1 MYKEISVRPPDDHGD
16 DKTETSVIIHVK
28 EYTSL
33 EKSIN
38 KLLTTAFIVNNNKVS

>member
-1 MYKEISVRPPDDHGD
+1 MYKEISVRPLDDHGD
-16 DKTETSVIIHVK
+16 DKTETSVIIHDK

-38 KLLTTAFIVNNNKVS
+38 KLLTIAFIT